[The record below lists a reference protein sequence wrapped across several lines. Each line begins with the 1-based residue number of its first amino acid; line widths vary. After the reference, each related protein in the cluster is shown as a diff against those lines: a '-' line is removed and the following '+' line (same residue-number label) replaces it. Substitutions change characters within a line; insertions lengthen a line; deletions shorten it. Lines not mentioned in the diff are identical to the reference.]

1 MSRSNPFASEKANKS
16 SSKLKKSDPTV
27 VLDMSDEDPN
37 EGSQR

>member
-1 MSRSNPFASEKANKS
+1 MSKSTNPFGSEANKS
-16 SSKLKKSDPTV
+16 TKKLKQSDPTV